1 MKSLTGKVALI
12 TGSGSG
18 IGRSAA
24 ILFSQAGAKIS
35 VADINAKRG
44 TETVNLIEANGG
56 QALFCLL
63 YTSPSPRDRSV
74 SRMPSSA

>member
-1 MKSLTGKVALI
+1 MNTLIDKVALI

-35 VADINAKRG
+35 VADVNAEHG
-44 TETVNLIEANGG
+44 T
-56 QALFCLL
+56 
-63 YTSPSPRDRSV
+63 DRKSV
-74 SRMPSSA
+74 V

>member
-35 VADINAKRG
+35 VADVNAEHG

-56 QALFCLL
+56 RALFIECDVS
-63 YTSPSPRDRSV
+63 SPEQTDVLRHDHR
-74 SRMPSSA
+74 

>member
-35 VADINAKRG
+35 VADVNAKHG
-44 TETVNLIEANGG
+44 TELSLIHI
-56 QALFCLL
+56 
-63 YTSPSPRDRSV
+63 
-74 SRMPSSA
+74 

>member
-1 MKSLTGKVALI
+1 MKNLTGKVALI

-35 VADINAKRG
+35 VADVNAKHG
-44 TETVNLIEANGG
+44 TETVNLIEENGG
-56 QALFCLL
+56 QALFVEC
-63 YTSPSPRDRSV
+63 DV
-74 SRMPSSA
+74 SNPEHVKNMIWSH